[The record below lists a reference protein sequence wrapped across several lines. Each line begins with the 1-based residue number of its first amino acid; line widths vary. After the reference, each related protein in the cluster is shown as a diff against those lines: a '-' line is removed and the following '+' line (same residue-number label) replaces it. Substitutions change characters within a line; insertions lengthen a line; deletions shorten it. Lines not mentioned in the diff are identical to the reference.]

1 MRRLLAAAPVFVGMI
16 ASSATLAQSPHL
28 TRPDLVL
35 RQVVEG
41 MPNGVKQEISVL
53 TAGFKP
59 GDQTVF
65 HTHRFPV
72 KVYVMEGAFT
82 LEIEGRPAVTVKAGE
97 AFLEPPNVR
106 MTGYNRSATEPIRVL
121 VFYVADP
128 GTPFLDVVH

>member
-1 MRRLLAAAPVFVGMI
+1 MQKSLAVTLGLVGMT
-16 ASSATLAQSPHL
+16 ASYAALAQSPHL

-35 RQVVEG
+35 KQAVEG
-41 MPNGVKQEISVL
+41 MPTGVKQEISVL

-59 GDQTVF
+59 GDETVF

-72 KVYVMEGAFT
+72 TVYVLEGAFT

-121 VFYVADP
+121 IFYVADP

>member
-1 MRRLLAAAPVFVGMI
+1 MI
-16 ASSATLAQSPHL
+16 ASSAAMAQLPQLPHL

-35 RQVVEG
+35 KQIVEG
-41 MPNGVKQEISVL
+41 MPTGVKQEISVL

-72 KVYVMEGAFT
+72 TVYVLEGEFT
-82 LEIEGRPAVTVKAGE
+82 LEIEGRPAVIVKAGE

-106 MTGYNRSATEPIRVL
+106 MTGYNRSETEPIRVL
-121 VFYVADP
+121 IVYVADP
-128 GTPFLDVVH
+128 GTPFLDVIH